1 MSKHNLKHIPLNTM
15 IIFII
20 SITIS
25 CIKNNSVKSKE
36 IAREITYIISI
47 EKNIEKI
54 EIVRFNT
61 SDKNNL
67 IITLKNNKK
76 IDIKQNSLAI
86 FKKGNKTG
94 FIIKE
99 GLKAGEEKT
108 FKLNININKRQKNI
122 FYIFLKQN

>member
-1 MSKHNLKHIPLNTM
+1 MSKHKLKYIPLKTM

-25 CIKNNSVKSKE
+25 CIKNNSVTSKE
-36 IAREITYIISI
+36 IAREITHIISI
-47 EKNIEKI
+47 KKNTEKI

-76 IDIKQNSLAI
+76 IDIKQNSFAI

-122 FYIFLKQN
+122 FYIFLKQD

>member
-1 MSKHNLKHIPLNTM
+1 MSKHNLKYTPLNTM

-20 SITIS
+20 AITIS
-25 CIKNNSVKSKE
+25 CIKNNSVKSKK
-36 IAREITYIISI
+36 IAREITHIISI
-47 EKNIEKI
+47 KKNTEKI
-54 EIVRFNT
+54 EIVRFKSN
-61 SDKNNL
+61 DKNNL

-76 IDIKQNSLAI
+76 IDIKQNSFAI

-108 FKLNININKRQKNI
+108 FKLNININKRQTNI
-122 FYIFLKQN
+122 FYIFLKQD

>member
-54 EIVRFNT
+54 EIVRFKT

>member
-1 MSKHNLKHIPLNTM
+1 MSRHNLKYIPLNTM

-36 IAREITYIISI
+36 IAREITHIITI
-47 EKNIEKI
+47 KKNTEKI

-76 IDIKQNSLAI
+76 IDIKQNSFAI

-108 FKLNININKRQKNI
+108 FKLNININKKQKNI
-122 FYIFLKQN
+122 FYIFLKQD